1 MTTEDEGV
9 GGGCVRV
16 QCERGGKISAGEAL
30 KGKIKGIKAN
40 RWGRNSRPSVSWKL
54 HLRLVNE
61 LVKVHFGLW
70 VISLSYSWTFFFLC
84 MYKSAS
90 LPSGQLV
97 YICVIPPG
105 RCDSDYVMQSYS

>member
-1 MTTEDEGV
+1 M
-9 GGGCVRV
+9 RV